1 LAAKDDYDAGETGEC
16 DSNLRCCA
24 KGFTRFHEYRFSVKL
39 DVMRRKTLP
48 LFEIARVRVR
58 AWNCLNNAT
67 KANRRASARPLEQ
80 PGYGFGYSSPT
91 TPTIPGPLR
100 HHSLQKQ
107 TGCVRRIP
115 ETDPDAILR
124 KTPAELSK
132 KSRLACNT
140 PFVLVKHYYVRY
152 RSDSDP

>member
-1 LAAKDDYDAGETGEC
+1 MGLDTPHRLLQQFPGLC
-16 DSNLRCCA
+16 DI
-24 KGFTRFHEYRFSVKL
+24 T
-39 DVMRRKTLP
+39 
-48 LFEIARVRVR
+48 
-58 AWNCLNNAT
+58 
-67 KANRRASARPLEQ
+67 
-80 PGYGFGYSSPT
+80 
-91 TPTIPGPLR
+91 
-100 HHSLQKQ
+100 HSKNKP
-107 TGCVRRIP
+107 VVFRRIP